1 MNTRLNPNQLLWR
14 INFQGVVKTRPFVSI
29 ALVAGILFFLTLLS
43 PLTAQAGV
51 QTIDVPITLDYD
63 LMDALAADAVFTGP
77 EKQAILLGKKEG
89 CQIVMV
95 SDPRF
100 READGSLFIDMRVH
114 VRYGFSAGRRCLSPV
129 FFDGYLTARQQPFLD
144 PETWQLRFT
153 TLSSHLENRYRQPA
167 RLADF
172 IWQRVQGLL
181 PGLLAPIAID
191 LGVPQKELGLFLKAV
206 LPKDKP
212 EEVLTVIQSLRPGPI
227 EIRKTHL
234 SFLQQMDIPET
245 IYQKAVPA
253 PPPVFSPQQ
262 KHAFIDAWETWD
274 AFMVHMITALASRSL
289 TDDEQDILLD
299 LVLRLRHAF
308 SRELDNPDPDGQDFV
323 RNQFIQSWEILS
335 PVFRKHLKEA
345 KTPSMLGYLAFFS
358 AADTL
363 MTLDRLGPLLG
374 LDISRQGLH
383 QLAILLAEGR
393 TPLLTYDPDISPL
406 LIKTL
411 GIGRISDREAGLRSH
426 LKQARLLLLRMG
438 TVSEVWADTMDH
450 DPGSIRE
457 WILDRGSVARYLEKT
472 TSLVASQ
479 TEKLLLKT
487 RIPKTRHAMYRR
499 LTLST
504 AWQESCFRQFIVK
517 NDTVTYLRSYNQTSV
532 GMMQINE
539 RVWRGIY
546 DQQKLRWDIAY
557 NTMTGCEILEL
568 YFNRYAVPWMNRQP
582 DRDDDFLAGMLY
594 AMYSGGPGHLEKF
607 VHRRTQAGSRHQS
620 DRLFQ
625 EKWEWVKQGALG
637 QVGRCLTGQPISFE
651 RERLVVDK
659 DYHTRLTS
667 TSR

>member
-1 MNTRLNPNQLLWR
+1 MKTWLNPIRPLWR
-14 INFQGVVKTRPFVSI
+14 INFQGVFKINPFVSI
-29 ALVAGILFFLTLLS
+29 TRMTGILVFLTMFL
-43 PLTAQAGV
+43 PMTGQTNI
-51 QTIDVPITLDYD
+51 QTIDVPLTLDYD
-63 LMDALAADAVFTGP
+63 LMDALAAGAVFTGP
-77 EKQAILLGKKEG
+77 EKQAILLGKKGE
-89 CQIVMV
+89 CQLVMV

-114 VRYGFSAGRRCLSPV
+114 VRYGFSVGRHCLSPV
-129 FFDGYLTARQQPFLD
+129 SFDGYLTARQQPILD

-153 TLSSHLENRYRQPA
+153 TLSSHLENSYRQPA
-167 RLADF
+167 RIADF
-172 IWQRVQGLL
+172 IWQRVQELL
-181 PGLLAPIAID
+181 PGLLEPIIID
-191 LGVPQKELGLFLKAV
+191 LGVPQKELGMLLKTF

-212 EEVLTVIQSLRPGPI
+212 EEVLTVIESLRPGPI

-253 PPPVFSPQQ
+253 PPPVFSQ
-262 KHAFIDAWETWD
+262 KQKRAFIDVWETWD

-299 LVLRLRHAF
+299 LLLRLRYAF
-308 SRELDNPDPDGQDFV
+308 SLELDNPDPDREDFV

-335 PVFRKHLKEA
+335 PVFRKHLKET
-345 KTPSMLGYLAFFS
+345 KTASILGYLAFFS

-363 MTLDRLGPLLG
+363 MTLDGLGPLLG

-383 QLAILLAEGR
+383 QLATLLAEGR
-393 TPLLTYDPDISPL
+393 APLLTYDPDISPA

-411 GIGRISDREAGLRSH
+411 GIGKTSDPEAGLRSH
-426 LKQARLLLLRMG
+426 LKQARHLLRRMDP
-438 TVSEVWADTMDH
+438 VSEAWADTPANDL
-450 DPGSIRE
+450 GSIRE
-457 WILDRGSVARYLEKT
+457 WTLDRGSVAQYLEKT

-479 TEKLLLKT
+479 TEKLLQKT
-487 RIPKTRHAMYRR
+487 RIPKIRHALYRQVA
-499 LTLST
+499 LST

-517 NDTVTYLRSYNQTSV
+517 NDDITYLRSYNQTSV

-568 YFNRYAVPWMNRQP
+568 YFNRYAIPWMNRQP
-582 DRDDDFLAGMLY
+582 ETDWDDDFLGGMLY
-594 AMYSGGPGHLEKF
+594 AMYNGGPGHLEKY
-607 VHRRTQAGSRHQS
+607 VHRRTQAGSRYLS

-625 EKWEWVKQGALG
+625 EKWEWVKQGDIG
-637 QVGRCLTGQPISFE
+637 QAGRCLTGKPIRFE
-651 RERLVVDK
+651 RE
-659 DYHTRLTS
+659 
-667 TSR
+667 

>member
-1 MNTRLNPNQLLWR
+1 MNTRLNPNRPLLR
-14 INFQGVVKTRPFVSI
+14 VNFQGVFKTRPFVSI
-29 ALVAGILFFLTLLS
+29 AQGAGILFFLIVLL
-43 PLTAQAGV
+43 PLTVQAGM
-51 QTIDVPITLDYD
+51 QTIAVPMTLDYD
-63 LMDALAADAVFTGP
+63 LMDALAADTVFTGP
-77 EKQAILLGKKEG
+77 EKQAILLGKKDG
-89 CQIVMV
+89 CQVVMV

-114 VRYGFSAGRRCLSPV
+114 VRYGFSAGHRCLFPV
-129 FFDGYLTARQQPFLD
+129 SFNGYLTARQQPVLD

-172 IWQRVQGLL
+172 IWQRVQELL
-181 PGLLAPIAID
+181 PGLLAPIVID
-191 LGVPQKELGLFLKAV
+191 LGVPQKELGMFLKAV

-227 EIRKTHL
+227 EIHKNHL

-245 IYQKAVPA
+245 IYQKPVPS
-253 PPPVFSPQQ
+253 PPPVFSQ
-262 KHAFIDAWETWD
+262 KQKKAFIDAWETWD
-274 AFMVHMITALASRSL
+274 AFMVHMITALAPRAL

-299 LVLRLRHAF
+299 LLLRLRYAF
-308 SRELDNPDPDGQDFV
+308 SRELDNPDPDREDFV
-323 RNQFIQSWEILS
+323 RKQFIQSWEILS
-335 PVFRKHLKEA
+335 PVFRNHLKEA
-345 KTPSMLGYLAFFS
+345 KTASVLGYLAFFS

-383 QLAILLAEGR
+383 QLAILLAEDR

-411 GIGRISDREAGLRSH
+411 GIGKTSDREAGLGSH
-426 LKQARLLLLRMG
+426 LKQALVLFLRTG
-438 TVSEVWADTMDH
+438 PVSEAWADTMGH
-450 DPGSIRE
+450 DLGSIRE

-472 TSLVASQ
+472 TSLVTSQ
-479 TEKLLLKT
+479 TEKLLQKT
-487 RIPKTRHAMYRR
+487 RIPKTRHAMYHR
-499 LTLST
+499 LALST

-517 NDTVTYLRSYNQTSV
+517 NDTITYLRSYNQTSV

-568 YFNRYAVPWMNRQP
+568 YFNRYAMPWMNRQP
-582 DRDDDFLAGMLY
+582 EPDWDDDFVAGMLY
-594 AMYSGGPGHLEKF
+594 AMYNGGPGHLEKY
-607 VHRRTQAGSRHQS
+607 VHRRTQTGSRYLS
-620 DRLFQ
+620 DRMFQ
-625 EKWEWVKQGALG
+625 KKWEWVKQGDLG
-637 QVGRCLTGQPISFE
+637 QAGRCLTGRAVKLE
-651 RERLVVDK
+651 K
-659 DYHTRLTS
+659 
-667 TSR
+667 